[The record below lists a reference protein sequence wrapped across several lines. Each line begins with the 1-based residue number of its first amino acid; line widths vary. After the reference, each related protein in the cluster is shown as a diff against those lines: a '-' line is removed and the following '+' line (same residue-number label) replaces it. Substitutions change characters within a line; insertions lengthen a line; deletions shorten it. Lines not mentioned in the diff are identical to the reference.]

1 MNLSYP
7 EKIYIELTTRC
18 NLHCRMCVKYAEGSR
33 IEEGDL
39 PISACRSLLSTLP
52 HVRELVLNGIGEPLL
67 HPQLEE
73 IIRQAR
79 FAMVPEATIGFQ
91 SNGLLIDIP
100 RACSLI
106 EAGLSTLCL
115 SLDSLQTDPSG
126 NLGNHN
132 GEHAFSRVVEA
143 VGCLNQAKR
152 KLAAE
157 FRIGIETVLSR
168 ENIDEL
174 PAIVRWAVDRQIDYL
189 ICTHLIPYDKQ
200 SESLT
205 LFNPNA
211 EDAVRIFKKYSDQ
224 AAEQDIALEDCLT
237 AYHKFSK
244 TERELQAIKLLGEIR
259 QEFDAGELRLNLT
272 GLLETDYQMS
282 AHAEKIFAQ
291 AEDIAAAGGLELMLP
306 PLRAKTNRSCRFI
319 DDKAVFI
326 AANGDIVP
334 CHFLWHTYSSRVLGG
349 DIEVQPRVFGNLQS
363 NTLEE
368 VWQNEKFQR
377 FREEAGQSVY
387 APCWSC
393 SQGPCPTLVNDR
405 GDFAND
411 CFGSRVPCGHCQ
423 WNLGGIRCL

>member
-1 MNLSYP
+1 MSYP
-7 EKIYIELTTRC
+7 EKIYVELTTRC
-18 NLHCRMCVKYAEGSR
+18 NLRCRMCVKYAEGSC

-39 PISACRSLLSTLP
+39 PISAFRSMSSTLP
-52 HVRELVLNGIGEPLL
+52 HIRELVLNGIGEPLL
-67 HPQLEE
+67 HPRLEE
-73 IIRQAR
+73 IIRLAR
-79 FAMVPEATIGFQ
+79 SAMKPDAVIGFQ
-91 SNGLLIDIP
+91 SNGLLIDIS
-100 RACSLI
+100 RAGSLI

-115 SLDSLQTDPSG
+115 SLDSLKTDHFG
-126 NLGNHN
+126 NNN
-132 GEHAFSRVVEA
+132 GEHAFPRVVEA
-143 VGCLNQAKR
+143 VDCLNQAR
-152 KLAAE
+152 NKLRPK

-174 PAIVRWAVDRQIDYL
+174 PDIVHWAVGEQIDYL
-189 ICTHLIPYDKQ
+189 ICTHLIPYDKE

-211 EDAVRIFKKYSDQ
+211 EDAVRIFKKYRDLATDQ
-224 AAEQDIALEDCLT
+224 GIALEDCLK

-244 TERELQAIKLLGEIR
+244 TEKELQAIKMVAEIR
-259 QEFDAGELRLNLT
+259 QEFDAKELRLNLS
-272 GLLETDYQMS
+272 GLLEADYQL
-282 AHAEKIFAQ
+282 AEHAEKIFAQ
-291 AEDIAAAGGLELMLP
+291 AENIAAAGGLELLLP
-306 PLRAKTNRSCRFI
+306 PLRAENNRSCRFI
-319 DDKAVFI
+319 DEKAVFI

-349 DIEVQPRVFGNLQS
+349 DIEIQPRVFGNLNRDSLEQAWQS
-363 NTLEE
+363 EE
-368 VWQNEKFQR
+368 YHR
-377 FREEAGQSVY
+377 FRKEAGQHVY